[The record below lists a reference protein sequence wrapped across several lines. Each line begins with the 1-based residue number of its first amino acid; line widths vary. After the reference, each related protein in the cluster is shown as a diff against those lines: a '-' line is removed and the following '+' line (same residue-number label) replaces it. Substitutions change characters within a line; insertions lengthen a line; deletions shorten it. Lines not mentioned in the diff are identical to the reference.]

1 MWRVINEAIRPNSS
15 KDNSFKLTL
24 PDGSTECPTKI
35 AKAFN
40 EHFTSVA
47 PNLSRNIPS
56 TNIDPVS
63 LINNNPNSFVYFDAD
78 AAEVQQAIL
87 SFKNKGSPIDCV
99 PNFIFKYVA
108 DVISPVLCELIN
120 DSFNSG
126 VFPDIFKIA
135 RVIPIHKSG
144 SRSLTGNF
152 RPISTLHFLN
162 KVVERIIFKRV
173 DNFISKF
180 NILADV
186 QYGFRKNKSTSD
198 AVLTFTQECYAFN
211 NKKILLS
218 IFLDFSKAFDTV
230 DHEILLKKLHCYGF
244 RGNIHSWFR
253 SYLEGRLQYVDILGV
268 RSAKLQITTG
278 VQQGSLLGPLLF
290 LLYINDFYKCSNF
303 FKFIHFADDSTVYA
317 SGDNLE
323 ELAALSN
330 RELENVDHW
339 LRANKLSLNIS
350 KSKFMIF
357 SNKILA
363 VPNLTIRNES
373 INYVNEIKFLGI
385 ILDDKLKFSN
395 HISNVCNK
403 ISKICGIFTKLSPI
417 LPSEALKTMY
427 FSLVY
432 PHLIYAVEVWGNSNI
447 TKLRRLQS
455 IQNRLL
461 GKIYHNCPVTND
473 HVHYNF
479 MKCVDIYKFFC
490 LVKFY
495 KFVKMEHNT
504 KFVDLASQNTANHVY
519 PTRFNCSH
527 NINIPR
533 IHSSRVFCSF
543 FYNAIKFWNK
553 LPVSTRSLPNVLL
566 FKKEIRSKLCNIT

>member
-1 MWRVINEAIRPNSS
+1 MLGGLILLNNRFRDVSGDNCANFRNDLIDSLRCFSSFNLFNIDDRFRIFSNMIYDSFNKCCPIKSKAISQKRFHCPWLTDSLLRSIKRKHNLYLLSRHDAGYYDEYKRYRNYLCGTIKTAKRLYFKNRFDQLKADSKSMWRVINEAMRPNSS

-35 AKAFN
+35 VKAFN

-135 RVIPIHKSG
+135 RVILIHKSG
-144 SRSLTGNF
+144 SSSLTGNF
-152 RPISTLHFLN
+152 RPISTLHFLS

-186 QYGFRKNKSTSD
+186 QYGFRKNKSNSD
-198 AVLTFTQECYAFN
+198 AVLTFTQDCYAAFN

-253 SYLEGRLQYVDILGV
+253 S
-268 RSAKLQITTG
+268 
-278 VQQGSLLGPLLF
+278 
-290 LLYINDFYKCSNF
+290 
-303 FKFIHFADDSTVYA
+303 
-317 SGDNLE
+317 
-323 ELAALSN
+323 
-330 RELENVDHW
+330 
-339 LRANKLSLNIS
+339 
-350 KSKFMIF
+350 
-357 SNKILA
+357 
-363 VPNLTIRNES
+363 
-373 INYVNEIKFLGI
+373 
-385 ILDDKLKFSN
+385 
-395 HISNVCNK
+395 
-403 ISKICGIFTKLSPI
+403 
-417 LPSEALKTMY
+417 
-427 FSLVY
+427 
-432 PHLIYAVEVWGNSNI
+432 
-447 TKLRRLQS
+447 
-455 IQNRLL
+455 
-461 GKIYHNCPVTND
+461 
-473 HVHYNF
+473 
-479 MKCVDIYKFFC
+479 
-490 LVKFY
+490 
-495 KFVKMEHNT
+495 
-504 KFVDLASQNTANHVY
+504 
-519 PTRFNCSH
+519 
-527 NINIPR
+527 
-533 IHSSRVFCSF
+533 
-543 FYNAIKFWNK
+543 
-553 LPVSTRSLPNVLL
+553 
-566 FKKEIRSKLCNIT
+566 